1 MAAAVARI
9 KIGRYLW
16 SKSLKPL
23 RLNTYWPVL
32 RQSMNELLCKVSVYR
47 RVENDASQNLKTD
60 GESVSCASTAPSRFI
75 VQRLYLQVSCARSEE
90 RRVGKECKCVCC
102 ESQIQRDN
110 AG

>member
-75 VQRLYLQVSCARSEE
+75 VQRLYLQVSCAVIAISSHGAEL
-90 RRVGKECKCVCC
+90 
-102 ESQIQRDN
+102 
-110 AG
+110 